1 MRKGLCML
9 ALALT
14 TTFCLVGCGE
24 SSHPATPS
32 SNSTMLTVVIRD
44 NVYSPNPL
52 IVKVGMSV
60 NWKNQDPV
68 SHNAVATDFDSG
80 TIPPQSADSV
90 PVVMHQAGTFQYRCT
105 LHGETAS
112 IIVQP

>member
-1 MRKGLCML
+1 MRKRLCVL
-9 ALALT
+9 ALA
-14 TTFCLVGCGE
+14 TFGLAGCGE
-24 SSHPATPS
+24 SSTPATPS
-32 SNSTMLTVVIRD
+32 SNSTMLTVFIRN
-44 NVYSPNPL
+44 NVYTPNPI

-60 NWKNQDPV
+60 NWKNEDPV

-90 PVVMHQAGTFQYRCT
+90 PAVMHQAGTFQYRCT
-105 LHGETAS
+105 LHGETAA